1 MPSLSATADLIQ
13 KLLISDGW
21 PTAGGLDCAARM
33 RPLLV
38 YVHFPW
44 CLEKCPY
51 CDFVSFKTSP
61 DAIDHDGYADAVV
74 REIEARAGWLS
85 GHTVRSV
92 FFGGGTPSLWRA
104 SAVGRVIAAIARAF
118 PSTGD
123 LEITAEC
130 NPSSLDYDRARALID
145 AGVTRLS
152 VGVQSLEPKQLKF
165 LGRLHTTE
173 MALAAIDAALVASPR
188 VSADLIFGLPEQS
201 AEEAAAHAGALA
213 DRGLSHVSAYSLT
226 IEPGTRFGELAR
238 RGRLPIA
245 EEDSTCDAFLAI
257 EEALRARGL
266 EHYEVSNYATPGEE
280 ARHNL
285 GYWRGDAYLG
295 VGCAAYGCGPLEQP
309 RADAR
314 GPVVSSFVRYR
325 NEAEPGRYVA
335 GTMRLRPGAPELGD
349 GVTSTVEPL
358 DAETLLRERIMLG
371 LRLAEGFDL
380 DRAARDVG
388 LDGAVAWQSRARA
401 IERLQSEGALSIE
414 GTRLRIPPARR
425 LATDGIAARLF

>member
-1 MPSLSATADLIQ
+1 
-13 KLLISDGW
+13 
-21 PTAGGLDCAARM
+21 M

-61 DAIDHDGYADAVV
+61 EAIDHDRYADAVV
-74 REIEARAGWLS
+74 HEIEARAEWLA
-85 GHTVRSV
+85 GHELRSV

-104 SAVGRVIAAIARAF
+104 SAIGRVIATIKSAF
-118 PSTGD
+118 PSKD

-130 NPSSLDYDRARALID
+130 NPTSLDRDRARALID

-152 VGVQSLEPKQLKF
+152 VGVQSLNPQQLKF
-165 LGRLHTTE
+165 LGRLHDPD
-173 MALAAIDAALVASPR
+173 MALAAIDAAMGASSR
-188 VSADLIFGLPEQS
+188 VSGDLIFGLPGQPAS
-201 AEEAAAHAGALA
+201 EAAAHAATLV

-245 EEDSTCDAFLAI
+245 EEDATCDAFLAI

-266 EHYEVSNYATPGEE
+266 EHYEVSNYARPGEE

-285 GYWRGDAYLG
+285 GYWRGHAYLG
-295 VGCAAYGCGPLEQP
+295 VGCAAYGCGPSP
-309 RADAR
+309 GDR
-314 GPVVSSFVRYR
+314 GMIRYR
-325 NEAEPGRYVA
+325 NEPDPARYVMSA
-335 GTMRLRPGAPELGD
+335 RALRPGAPSLDD
-349 GVTSTVEPL
+349 GLTSTVEPL

-371 LRLAEGFDL
+371 LRLADGLDL
-380 DRAARDVG
+380 ERAAKDLG
-388 LDGAVAWQSRARA
+388 IEPQHAWQSRSRA
-401 IERLQSEGALSIE
+401 IEKLKSEGALSID